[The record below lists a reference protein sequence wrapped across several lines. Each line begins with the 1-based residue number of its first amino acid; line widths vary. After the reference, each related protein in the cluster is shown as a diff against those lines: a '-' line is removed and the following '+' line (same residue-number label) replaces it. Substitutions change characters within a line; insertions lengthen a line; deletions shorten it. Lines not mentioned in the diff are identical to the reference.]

1 MEEMFDNWDN
11 PTPLPDL
18 DKELKAIRANLNR
31 HNRNIILTAIALVLA
46 LILTTSYIVAP
57 ALEKLYWA
65 PYTSDYVQQGNDLKW
80 TLQAYTELFYPGKQI
95 VSVYANDNGFATYDL
110 TISRMDTATGE
121 AEYIDGRLVR
131 GTLELD
137 YPLYE
142 YDVKRAYLRGNNNFP
157 ENVMTYYRD
166 GAIERLNQLPSFVAV
181 EAVVFFPEDLTM
193 EQVQQ
198 LIFRYDYNTAYDYE
212 IADGVAIKWVGVRNM
227 PKDAE
232 NTTFAM
238 GFSTGPN
245 GDLALLDEHYPE
257 MGMYHTKEDGSH
269 MEEHFKSLLRFSADQ
284 LDKGKGIPIVTL
296 TGNHYRDVLNYVEE
310 NGVMSYGCLVTG
322 TPAGLLSM
330 LEDGVAS
337 TLILTDG
344 WIDIG

>member
-1 MEEMFDNWDN
+1 MDEMFENWES
-11 PTPLPDL
+11 PPSLPDM
-18 DKELKAIRANLNR
+18 DAELKQLRRSLNR
-31 HNRNIILTAIALVLA
+31 HNRKIILTSLILALVLM
-46 LILTTSYIVAP
+46 LSVTYVIAP
-57 ALEKLYWA
+57 ALETLYWA

-95 VSVYANDNGFATYDL
+95 TSVYANDNGFASYDL
-110 TISRMDTATGE
+110 TITRMNTATGE
-121 AEYIDGRLVR
+121 TEYIDGSLTR
-131 GTLELD
+131 GTLDLD
-137 YPLYE
+137 YPFYE
-142 YDVKRAYLRGNNNFP
+142 YDLKRGFFRGNNNHP
-157 ENVMTYYRD
+157 EEMMTHYRD
-166 GAIERLNQLPSFVAV
+166 IATERLNQLPSFVTV
-181 EAVVFFPEDLTM
+181 EALAFFPEDLTM
-193 EQVQQ
+193 EQLQQ
-198 LIFRYDYNTAYDYE
+198 LIFQYNYDG
-212 IADGVAIKWVGVRNM
+212 ADGVALKWIGVRNT

-257 MGMYHTKEDGSH
+257 MGMYHTKADGSH

-296 TGNHYRDVLNYVEE
+296 TGNHYRDVLAYVEE

-322 TPAGLLSM
+322 TSAGLLSL

-344 WIDIG
+344 WIDVG